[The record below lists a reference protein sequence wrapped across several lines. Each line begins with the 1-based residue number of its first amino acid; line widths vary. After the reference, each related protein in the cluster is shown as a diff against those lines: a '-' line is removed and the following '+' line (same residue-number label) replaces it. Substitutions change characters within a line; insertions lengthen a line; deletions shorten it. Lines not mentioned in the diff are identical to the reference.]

1 MMMKV
6 RGNCWVFGD
15 HVNTDI
21 IFPQRY
27 SHLTD
32 PKDLATHAMEG
43 IDPDFPEKVKQGD
56 IVVAGNNFG
65 CGSSMEHAPIAL
77 KAAGVSAVVAPYFAR
92 IFYRNAINLGIPVVE
107 SRAVVDDVDQG
118 DELEVDLEGGKV
130 RNLTKGKEYEF
141 KPLPGFLME
150 ILGQGGLIPHLKA
163 TL

>member
-1 MMMKV
+1 MRMEV

-15 HVNTDI
+15 DVNTGV

-56 IVVAGNNFG
+56 IVVAGDNFG

-77 KAAGVSAVVAPYFAR
+77 KAAGVGAVVASSFAR

-107 SRAVVDDVDQG
+107 SRAVVEDVDQG
-118 DELEVDLEGGKV
+118 DKLVIDLVRGKV
-130 RNLTKGKEYEF
+130 RNITKGKDYEIN
-141 KPLPGFLME
+141 PPPGFLME
-150 ILGQGGLIPHLKA
+150 ILDQGGLIPHLKS

>member
-1 MMMKV
+1 MRMEV
-6 RGNCWVFGD
+6 RGNCWVFED
-15 HVNTDI
+15 DINTDV

-32 PKDLATHAMEG
+32 PMDLATHAMEG

-77 KAAGVSAVVAPYFAR
+77 KAAGVGAVVASSFAR

-107 SRAVVDDVDQG
+107 SRAVAEDVDQG
-118 DELEVDLEGGKV
+118 DELEIDLVRGKV
-130 RNLTKGKEYEF
+130 RNITKGKDYDI
-141 KPLPGFLME
+141 KPLPAFLME
-150 ILGQGGLIPHLKA
+150 ILDQGGLIPHLKS

>member
-1 MMMKV
+1 MRLKV
-6 RGNCWVFGD
+6 RGKCWVFGD
-15 HVNTDI
+15 NINTDV

-32 PKDLATHAMEG
+32 PGDLATHVMEG

-56 IVVAGNNFG
+56 IVVAGVNFG

-77 KAAGVSAVVAPYFAR
+77 KAAGVSAVVSSYFAR

-107 SRAVVDDVDQG
+107 SSAVVEDVDQG
-118 DELEVDLEGGKV
+118 DELEIDMVRGKV
-130 RNLTKGKEYEF
+130 RNITKGKEYEI

-150 ILGQGGLIPHLKA
+150 ILDQGGLIPHLKA